1 MATERGAGR
10 RPLYILFS
18 YKNVCKCCTPSHSC
32 GLGEHLG
39 RSQCVAPLTMFNFVF
54 ASHVLPLFSV
64 SLGFV
69 FSKTFWRLLFDLVMG
84 VSVYCVAGETGVRVL
99 HSPS

>member
-1 MATERGAGR
+1 
-10 RPLYILFS
+10 
-18 YKNVCKCCTPSHSC
+18 
-32 GLGEHLG
+32 
-39 RSQCVAPLTMFNFVF
+39 MFKFVF
-54 ASHVLPLFSV
+54 ASRVFAPFSV

-84 VSVYCVAGETGVRVL
+84 VSVYCVAGEIGVREL

>member
-1 MATERGAGR
+1 
-10 RPLYILFS
+10 
-18 YKNVCKCCTPSHSC
+18 
-32 GLGEHLG
+32 
-39 RSQCVAPLTMFNFVF
+39 MFNFMF
-54 ASHVLPLFSV
+54 ASYIFAPFFV